1 MNYYSKIT
9 MRPVKTDLGVAAC
22 LIEKNKI
29 LLVKEAKGPQK
40 NLWGLPKGSVD
51 QGELPQLAVK
61 RELKEECGINAQ
73 VKGLVGLREC
83 LIKQT
88 PAIFLA
94 YLVKSK
100 NPIIDIDNDEITDY
114 GWFEEKDFQTLSWIS
129 EAMKELAKKALEG
142 SDGRMIDYTET
153 RGKSYFLY
161 L

>member
-1 MNYYSKIT
+1 

-22 LIEKNKI
+22 LIENNKI

-88 PAIFLA
+88 PAIFMA
-94 YLVKSK
+94 YLVNSK
-100 NPIIDIDNDEITDY
+100 TSVIEIDNDEIIDY
-114 GWFEEKDFQTLSWIS
+114 GWFEVKDFQNLSWIS
-129 EAMKELAKKALEG
+129 EAMRELAEKAVTNY
-142 SDGRMIDYTET
+142 DTKMIDYTEK
-153 RGKSYFLY
+153 RGRSYFLY